1 MDARSYIAIGSY
13 VGNREYGSNNPI
25 IITCGFRPKMVLFC
39 VNGVVYNYN
48 SVTSDYI
55 GTPILGWIDGITEVK
70 EYFPPD
76 NDTILFFTQLDNGL
90 SFFSDRPY
98 NNHNGITYHY
108 IAFG

>member
-39 VNGVVYNYN
+39 VNGVVYNSD
-48 SVTSDYI
+48 SVTSSYI
-55 GTPILGWIDGITEVK
+55 GIPILGWIDGITEVR

-76 NDTILFFTQLDNGL
+76 NNTILFLH
-90 SFFSDRPY
+90 S
-98 NNHNGITYHY
+98 
-108 IAFG
+108 